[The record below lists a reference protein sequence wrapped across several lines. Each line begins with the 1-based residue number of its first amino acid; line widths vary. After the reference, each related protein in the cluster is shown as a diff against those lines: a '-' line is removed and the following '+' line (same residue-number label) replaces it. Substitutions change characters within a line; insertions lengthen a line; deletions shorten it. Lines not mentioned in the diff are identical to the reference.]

1 MAGRWLIPL
10 LLLGVAWG
18 QELID
23 QLLFQG
29 RWNLP
34 MGPGLPLWG
43 VLTAPF
49 SHAGFGHLLSNS
61 LVFVPLSWL
70 VLSRGMR
77 DYIAVWLGVLL
88 VAVPIALV
96 WPSASHG
103 LSGVV
108 YGLLGYLLLIG
119 WLERRIVPILLGL
132 LSLWL
137 YGSALFALIPG
148 CPPPASVGWAMQEGF
163 LAVCWRQRLSN
174 GSQGQADRLR
184 DRAPERPGGE
194 PCRPQN
200 PVDGSRDGNTTAAPR
215 RRSSR
220 WRHAGRCGHP
230 PAHTCANG

>member
-148 CPPPASVGWAMQEGF
+148 VSPAGVSWVGHAGGF
-163 LAVCWRQRLSN
+163 LGGVLAATAIQR
-174 GSQGQADRLR
+174 
-184 DRAPERPGGE
+184 RPGA
-194 PCRPQN
+194 
-200 PVDGSRDGNTTAAPR
+200 S
-215 RRSSR
+215 
-220 WRHAGRCGHP
+220 
-230 PAHTCANG
+230 

>member
-1 MAGRWLIPL
+1 MAARWLIPL
-10 LLLGVAWG
+10 LLLGLAWA

-23 QLLFQG
+23 QLFFQG

-49 SHAGFGHLLSNS
+49 SHAGFSHLISNS

-70 VLSRGMR
+70 VLTRGVR
-77 DYIAVWLGVLL
+77 DYIAIWLGVWLTAL
-88 VAVPIALV
+88 PIALF

-119 WLERRIVPILLGL
+119 WLERRILPILLGL
-132 LSLWL
+132 ISLWL

-148 CPPPASVGWAMQEGF
+148 ISPAGVSWVGHAGGF
-163 LAVCWRQRLSN
+163 LGGVLAAVAVQR
-174 GSQGQADRLR
+174 
-184 DRAPERPGGE
+184 EPGTGTT
-194 PCRPQN
+194 PQ
-200 PVDGSRDGNTTAAPR
+200 R
-215 RRSSR
+215 
-220 WRHAGRCGHP
+220 
-230 PAHTCANG
+230 

>member
-1 MAGRWLIPL
+1 MAARWLIPL
-10 LLLGVAWG
+10 LLLGLAWA

-23 QLLFQG
+23 QLFFQG

-49 SHAGFGHLLSNS
+49 SHAGFSHLISNS

-70 VLSRGMR
+70 VLTRGVR
-77 DYIAVWLGVLL
+77 DYIAIWLGVWLTAL
-88 VAVPIALV
+88 PIALF

-119 WLERRIVPILLGL
+119 WLERRILPILLGL
-132 LSLWL
+132 VSLWL

-148 CPPPASVGWAMQEGF
+148 ISPAGVSWVGHAGGF
-163 LAVCWRQRLSN
+163 LGGVLAAVAVQR
-174 GSQGQADRLR
+174 
-184 DRAPERPGGE
+184 EPGTGTT
-194 PCRPQN
+194 PQ
-200 PVDGSRDGNTTAAPR
+200 R
-215 RRSSR
+215 
-220 WRHAGRCGHP
+220 
-230 PAHTCANG
+230 

>member
-1 MAGRWLIPL
+1 MAARWLIPL
-10 LLLGVAWG
+10 LLLGLAWA

-23 QLLFQG
+23 QLFFQG

-49 SHAGFGHLLSNS
+49 SHAGFSHLISNS

-70 VLSRGMR
+70 VRTRGVR
-77 DYIAVWLGVLL
+77 DYIAIWLGVWLTAL
-88 VAVPIALV
+88 PIALF

-119 WLERRIVPILLGL
+119 WLERRILPILLGL

-148 CPPPASVGWAMQEGF
+148 ISPAGVSWVGHAGGF
-163 LAVCWRQRLSN
+163 LGGVLAAVAVQR
-174 GSQGQADRLR
+174 
-184 DRAPERPGGE
+184 EPGTGAT
-194 PCRPQN
+194 PQ
-200 PVDGSRDGNTTAAPR
+200 R
-215 RRSSR
+215 
-220 WRHAGRCGHP
+220 
-230 PAHTCANG
+230 